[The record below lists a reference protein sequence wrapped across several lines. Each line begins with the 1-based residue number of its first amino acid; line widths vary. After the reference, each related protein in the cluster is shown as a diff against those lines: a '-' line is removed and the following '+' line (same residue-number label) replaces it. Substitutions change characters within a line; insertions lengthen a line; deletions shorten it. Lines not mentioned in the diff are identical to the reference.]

1 MAVIKVQPDGIQAL
15 GFDLVDAHMFLTV
28 LEYLLARAMAP
39 DFCRRRKYP

>member
-1 MAVIKVQPDGIQAL
+1 MAVIKIQSDGIRAL
-15 GFDLVDAHMFLTV
+15 GFDLVDAHMFLAM